1 MAFETRSQ
9 YAILDIACWLLV
21 PASHAAITP
30 KRLWLVASPPA
41 TSFLS
46 ATALCTVR
54 WVVAHRRPFIDLGV
68 SSNSLRS
75 LLDTPRSVGALA
87 FLQNWAPIVAQICK
101 NARATQ
107 PSSPKSRGAFAY
119 CSRHSAS
126 SHISCAVAL
135 WRLLRLAEPP
145 CRRFCQTQLARATI
159 GSGRRSLAGSGTPAR
174 TSALHVAVCSVLVAL
189 GSQRPSTLWLPILIA
204 LCVLPSLPLGGL
216 QVRWGRRG
224 RLSPSPPP

>member
-30 KRLWLVASPPA
+30 KRLWLVATPPA

-107 PSSPKSRGAFAY
+107 PSSLRVGARSPTTPVTQQPAMFRAM
-119 CSRHSAS
+119 S
-126 SHISCAVAL
+126 
-135 WRLLRLAEPP
+135 
-145 CRRFCQTQLARATI
+145 RFCASCVWQNLRSV
-159 GSGRRSLAGSGTPAR
+159 GSARRSWR
-174 TSALHVAVCSVLVAL
+174 ALLSVFSCEP
-189 GSQRPSTLWLPILIA
+189 SQA
-204 LCVLPSLPLGGL
+204 
-216 QVRWGRRG
+216 RG
-224 RLSPSPPP
+224 RKKTPLRYT